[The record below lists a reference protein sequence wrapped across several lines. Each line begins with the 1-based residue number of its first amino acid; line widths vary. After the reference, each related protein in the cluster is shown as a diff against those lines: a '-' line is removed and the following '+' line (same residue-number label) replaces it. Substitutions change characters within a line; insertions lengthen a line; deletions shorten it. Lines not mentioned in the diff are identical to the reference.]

1 MNQKNETTDVKIVY
15 QETLDY
21 LYTFVDYS
29 LTRNFQYSPD
39 NFNLGRMEELLRFLG
54 DPHLACPVIHVA
66 GTKGKG
72 STAALIANGLKCSGL
87 KVGFYTS
94 PHLQEF
100 NERIQVDGEQI
111 SDQEFV
117 ELVAEI
123 KPLLGRFE
131 QPPTFFEIVT
141 ALAFLYFSRKKTE
154 AAVVE
159 VGLGG
164 RLDSTNVVSPLVS
177 VITSLSMDHMAVLGD
192 TLAKIASEKAGIIK
206 QGRPVVCSPQV
217 EEAARVV
224 ESVSME
230 CGSRLVLIGQ
240 DYRFCAD
247 AHSLEGQT
255 FLVWR
260 KEDQAQIDRF
270 LDGTETLQA
279 ACRYQIPLL
288 GYHQIQNAVT
298 AYAALQVAREEG
310 LPITEEGIREGF
322 LSAVWPGRFEI
333 LQRDPLLVID
343 SAHNRDSALRLRLA
357 LDDYLPAKP
366 VILVYGASED
376 KDIAG
381 MFSELLPRVKRMV
394 ATQSVHPRAANP
406 ENLVT
411 LAHKYGTPAR
421 AVVPVEKALDLALE
435 LAEREDAAVVAAGS
449 LFIAAAVRTVWQER
463 SLQSRPLGNG

>member
-224 ESVSME
+224 GSVSME